1 MFFVPLA
8 MALILTLLSRTQ
20 TDLHRQI
27 ELTIIGDIFVVISLI
42 AQSVYWIVVRK
53 WTGLGDRYAH
63 LRERSAGVRLAHVT
77 SRQIDFGR
85 LSAVVYFSDGTRR
98 KRRLPNRLLDSVCSA
113 HSRCRVYLLSEV
125 NRAVRLLH
133 PLPHPV

>member
-53 WTGLGDRYAH
+53 WTGWGIAMFIF
-63 LRERSAGVRLAHVT
+63 V
-77 SRQIDFGR
+77 
-85 LSAVVYFSDGTRR
+85 SAVLGFGLHT
-98 KRRLPNRLLDSVCSA
+98 LL
-113 HSRCRVYLLSEV
+113 RV
-125 NRAVRLLH
+125 R
-133 PLPHPV
+133 

>member
-53 WTGLGDRYAH
+53 WTGWGS
-63 LRERSAGVRLAHVT
+63 LRS
-77 SRQIDFGR
+77 S
-85 LSAVVYFSDGTRR
+85 S
-98 KRRLPNRLLDSVCSA
+98 
-113 HSRCRVYLLSEV
+113 
-125 NRAVRLLH
+125 
-133 PLPHPV
+133 

>member
-1 MFFVPLA
+1 

-53 WTGLGDRYAH
+53 WTGWGIATLIF
-63 LRERSAGVRLAHVT
+63 V
-77 SRQIDFGR
+77 
-85 LSAVVYFSDGTRR
+85 SAVLGFGLHT
-98 KRRLPNRLLDSVCSA
+98 LL
-113 HSRCRVYLLSEV
+113 L
-125 NRAVRLLH
+125 VR
-133 PLPHPV
+133 